1 MQTLVD
7 ASIFLP
13 RYLESRKV
21 PINPRWFPYGK
32 GSPHEGQAPRT
43 GNSIE
48 SHAPSPRAS
57 GAPIPDSLGRSLLS
71 SLSSFR
77 MKCHEPRS
85 LRYMVVATPQT
96 WLEWSR
102 KNLTPLYT
110 ITTTRA
116 RAEGVCGFSNL
127 TQSTRT
133 NQKQAQLQSN

>member
-13 RYLESRKV
+13 RYLDSRKV
-21 PINPRWFPYGK
+21 PTNPRWFPYEK

-48 SHAPSPRAS
+48 SRAPSPRAS

-77 MKCHEPRS
+77 TKCHEPCS

-133 NQKQAQLQSN
+133 NQKQAQL